1 MPDIEKNIEDAIR
14 SIKKILVSKG
24 KASGNFYAICNS
36 KNEGGLA
43 VTMSAKDPKGA
54 KALTMGKSM
63 KSEIKNGKFARG
75 LIIFDKEQKKLLF
88 EVSAGN
94 LSSSNLKKALKTGFG
109 SNNLKKLTQKAKV
122 TKPGEVVTP
131 EPNEVLEDTTG
142 EEVTNEEIASL
153 TLSADELSEL
163 ASEQVA
169 LSDLN
174 ASLGSFLSI
183 EDDDEAIETIISS
196 SIDEIQRLNNDGATP
211 EQKAEAMTAIS
222 SVVEFERS
230 ESPDSIST
238 GMLHLLEEATKI
250 DEILPPTISENE
262 DFLEQIEAA
271 KQSFFTQLKQVGQK
285 HLRGEIT
292 KYNSFP
298 KPEED
303 TLELSLADTHDP
315 IYTSI
320 RDALYARHLPT
331 SKSMSDGTWAS
342 SFLESVNNP
351 DSIKMIE
358 LYHPEVMRAITQ
370 KWTDLPINCLRKHI
384 DECAS
389 SWEKVKER
397 YIKTPIIMEKFIAY
411 RKKTVD
417 DLLKTLRG
425 KHKSGGQEVLLAK
438 SVGSQNL
445 TSDYDLTLS
454 SADGSGIEI
463 DAIREFNATI
473 KGTYS
478 KQPGTVFDTN
488 LYAKDFLKVKDTILT
503 EGGEEDGAL
512 DAIETF
518 STLETED
525 QDIAALTKM
534 CQYMGKEAWGSYTES
549 VLSEIADPL
558 KKSSVEKQMR
568 EAANLLTIKRLEI
581 LKSFTNAV
589 NVEEDDDTAMWED
602 TVRRLQTKKQ
612 GASEEQQEK
621 IDDCLENCGYLLGY
635 LEKMQEIRSEM
646 SLNPAQQRLDAAIA
660 SNSSKE
666 DIADAQRAVSADAG
680 LMAKQNEL
688 GEFQRYYSNLMEEVL
703 AEVEHF
709 FDDEILEARN
719 DIYMDKMQ
727 SIRDIQNKHR
737 ALDGLKGEVLD
748 ETAIKAVLTEGDKA
762 SFEACDTAEKK
773 QEWLA
778 LKSDSLKEQA
788 KRMLGEANFFAAEAY
803 LSEGPLQH
811 IVFGNQSGNLAAM
824 EKLKPEHFLESVNEQ
839 TGDFMKDIGH
849 HGHNSGE
856 AFIQTAKYLSRM
868 FEGITKLNGKMASI
882 SEVNFEDIP
891 KSVGWQDASAMKAR
905 IETDLMPI
913 RGAKGQ
919 YATMNDDEKYRIG
932 AELGNTIYGSS
943 SVNDLVS
950 KVLAMS
956 AKLNAMVRQEIEMRS
971 DHEGLKYQEST
982 P

>member
-1 MPDIEKNIEDAIR
+1 MPDIEKNTKEAIR

-24 KASGNFYAICNS
+24 KASGNFYAICNAQA
-36 KNEGGLA
+36 EGGLA

-63 KSEIKNGKFARG
+63 KSDVKNGKFARG
-75 LIIFDKEQKKLLF
+75 RVFFDKDQKKLLF
-88 EVSAGN
+88 EVTAGN
-94 LSSSNLKKALKTGFG
+94 LSSSNLKKALKTGFD
-109 SNNLKKLTQKAKV
+109 SNDLKKLTQKAKV

-131 EPNEVLEDTTG
+131 EPGEVLEDTTG
-142 EEVTNEEIASL
+142 EEVTNQEIDAL
-153 TLSADELSEL
+153 TLSADELAEL
-163 ASEQVA
+163 ESEQVA

-174 ASLGSFLSI
+174 ASLASFLSI
-183 EDDDEAIETIISS
+183 EEDEQAIEAIISS
-196 SIDEIQRLNNDGATP
+196 SIHEIQRLNSEGATA
-211 EQKAEAMTAIS
+211 EQKAAAMTAIS
-222 SVVEFERS
+222 SVVEFEQT
-230 ESPDSIST
+230 ESLNSISA
-238 GMLHLLEEATKI
+238 GMLHLLEEATKM
-250 DEILPPTISENE
+250 DEILPPTISGNE
-262 DFLEQIEAA
+262 EFLEQIEAA
-271 KQSFFTQLKQVGQK
+271 KQDFFTQLKQVGQK

-292 KYNSFP
+292 KYNAFP

-303 TLELSLADTHDP
+303 TLALSLADAHDP
-315 IYTSI
+315 IYQSI
-320 RDALYARHLPT
+320 RDALYARFLPT
-331 SKSMSDGTWAS
+331 PKSMSDGTWAA
-342 SFLESVNNP
+342 SFLESVSSP

-358 LYHPEVMRAITQ
+358 LYHPEVMQALAQ
-370 KWTDLPINCLRKHI
+370 KWTELPVNCKNKHL

-389 SWEKVKER
+389 SWEKVKEK
-397 YIKTPIIMEKFIAY
+397 YIKTPIVMEKFIAY

-425 KHKSGGQEVLLAK
+425 KHKSDGNEVLLAK

-454 SADGSGIEI
+454 SADGSGVEI
-463 DAIREFNATI
+463 DAIKEFNATI
-473 KGTYS
+473 KGIYG

-503 EGGEEDGAL
+503 TNGETDADL

-518 STLETED
+518 TTLETED

-534 CQYMGKEAWGSYTES
+534 CQYMGKEAWGSYTAS
-549 VLSEIADPL
+549 VLAEIPDPL
-558 KKSSVEKQMR
+558 KKASVEKQMR

-581 LKSFTNAV
+581 LKSFS
-589 NVEEDDDTAMWED
+589 NVADVKEDDDTAMWQD
-602 TVRRLQTKKQ
+602 TVRRLQAKKQ
-612 GASEEQQEK
+612 EANEDTQSK
-621 IDDCLENCGYLLGY
+621 IDDCLENCGYLLTY
-635 LEKMQEIRSEM
+635 LEKQQALRSEM
-646 SLNPAQQRLDAAIA
+646 SLNPAQLRLDTAIA
-660 SNSSKE
+660 SNASKE

-688 GEFQRYYSNLMEEVL
+688 GELKRYYSNLMEEVL
-703 AEVEHF
+703 AEIEHF
-709 FDDEILEARN
+709 FDDEVLEARN

-748 ETAIKAVLTEGDKA
+748 EVAIKAILTEGDQA
-762 SFEACDTAEKK
+762 SFDACDTAEKK
-773 QEWLA
+773 KEWMA
-778 LKSDSLKEQA
+778 LKADSLKEQA

-849 HGHNSGE
+849 HGHNNGE

-868 FEGITKLNGKMASI
+868 FEGITKLNGKMSGI

-891 KSVGWQDASAMKAR
+891 KSVGWQDASTMKAS
-905 IETDLMPI
+905 IERDLMPI

-919 YATMNDDEKYRIG
+919 YASMGDDEKYRIG
-932 AELGNTIYGSS
+932 AEFGNTIYGSA
-943 SVNDLVS
+943 SVNELVS
-950 KVLAMS
+950 KVLSMS

-971 DHEGLKYQEST
+971 DHEGLKYQEAT